1 MVLYSTGCPKC
12 KVLEA
17 KLTQKNIQFEINSS
31 IEEMESLGFSEA
43 PMLKIDDGTILSFPE
58 AVQYINKL

>member
-12 KVLEA
+12 RVLEA

-31 IEEMESLGFSEA
+31 IEEMESLGFSEV